1 MNSAL
6 WQSNKVAQVL
16 ASTKMFCF
24 WESTGQTIVQLCY
37 SNIYYSFLALSYI
50 GSMFKCE
57 TVGNQHHLQNINDL
71 QVQYLLLQVCHLLI
85 QNVNYEGESNEN
97 KYFLSHNLLNA

>member
-1 MNSAL
+1 
-6 WQSNKVAQVL
+6 
-16 ASTKMFCF
+16 
-24 WESTGQTIVQLCY
+24 
-37 SNIYYSFLALSYI
+37 
-50 GSMFKCE
+50 MFKCE